1 MSCWGFDFAPL
12 SGLQTGQVASSCVSA
27 VCNFG
32 DLWCATISGPK
43 TCVHV
48 IWYYSDS
55 APPVPMFC
63 FGPLLTSLHWIV
75 RKSHGVPPLGL
86 DAFCQTRRCWKDFP
100 FANCRPLLLLLDNRS
115 TVESPRK
122 FAHCHVGMGIFS
134 GKILPSP
141 GMLALQKTIRKTT
154 PLGGEGDFFRE
165 TVFLKKIGAR
175 RGSFKAKP
183 PKAEKK
189 N

>member
-55 APPVPMFC
+55 TQPVPMFC
-63 FGPLLTSLHWIV
+63 FEPLLTSLHWIV

-86 DAFCQTRRCWKDFP
+86 DAFGQTSRCWKDFL
-100 FANCRPLLLLLDNRS
+100 FAKCRPLLLVLGNRL
-115 TVESPRK
+115 TLESPPGICTLPCWHGNIQWQN
-122 FAHCHVGMGIFS
+122 FAFIRS
-134 GKILPSP
+134 AWPS
-141 GMLALQKTIRKTT
+141 KNH
-154 PLGGEGDFFRE
+154 
-165 TVFLKKIGAR
+165 
-175 RGSFKAKP
+175 
-183 PKAEKK
+183 KK
-189 N
+189 NDPLWWGRRIFKKSVFFEKIAP